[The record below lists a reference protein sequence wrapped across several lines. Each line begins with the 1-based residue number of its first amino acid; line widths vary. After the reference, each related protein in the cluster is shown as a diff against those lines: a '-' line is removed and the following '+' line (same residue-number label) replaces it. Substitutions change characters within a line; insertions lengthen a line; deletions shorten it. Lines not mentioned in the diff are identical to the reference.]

1 MSITKMNSYDLKGN
15 KLSFADW
22 VSNISPTE
30 TPFVSMTGKEGISQT
45 KFQWQTDV
53 IPKVRDDNFCHEGSI
68 PAFEDEVASTVVLTN
83 NTQIF
88 RRSVSVSDTANVVSY
103 YGRQKEAGYQM
114 EKASLELKRDMEAI
128 FLSAQVKKDA
138 GSAQAGLTDGFEAM
152 VGTGKDTDTGAT
164 VVKTATSNTVFT
176 EAELFEV
183 TYNMYLAN
191 SKANVIMYH
200 PKHAGFF
207 SGLLSINDKAAPY
220 VGVTRMKMF
229 GAMDDEY
236 NTEVDTIVDPLGQRY
251 ALVPNRFMPEK
262 SVYFFNPSDWTQM
275 VLRAP
280 KKIQLAKVGSS
291 EEWVIEA
298 EIGLR
303 HRNKFASGIL
313 KLAS

>member
-1 MSITKMNSYDLKGN
+1 MSITKMNSYDLKGD

-53 IPKVRDDNFCHEGSI
+53 LPKVRIDNACFEGSV
-68 PAFEDEVASTVVLTN
+68 PGFEDEVASTVVLTN

-103 YGRQKEAGYQM
+103 YGRQKEIGYQM
-114 EKASLELKRDMEAI
+114 EKAGAELKRDMEMV
-128 FLSAQVKKDA
+128 FLSAQDKADAAQATAGKTACFEKLCAAKDA
-138 GSAQAGLTDGFEAM
+138 ADA
-152 VGTGKDTDTGAT
+152 DTGA
-164 VVKTATSNTVFT
+164 KIHLETAANSGPT
-176 EAELFEV
+176 EAELFNL
-183 TYNMYLAN
+183 TYNLYLAN

-207 SGLLSINDKAAPY
+207 SGLLSIPNANIN
-220 VGVTRMKMF
+220 RMKMF

-236 NTEVDTIVDPLGQRY
+236 NTEVDTIVDPLGQRF
-251 ALVPNRFMPEK
+251 ALIPNRLMPEK
-262 SVYFFNPSDWTQM
+262 AFYFFNPSDWTQM

-280 KKIQLAKVGSS
+280 KKIQLAKIGSS

-298 EIGLR
+298 EVGLR

-313 KLAS
+313 KVKA